1 VIFGGEGVELQP
13 SEAIAVME
21 GGSVDLWMGQP
32 CSFCGRYLFSLM
44 VNLAETSPVKGRVGR
59 QWACVMA
66 CINCTN

>member
-1 VIFGGEGVELQP
+1 
-13 SEAIAVME
+13 VME

-66 CINCTN
+66 FINCTN